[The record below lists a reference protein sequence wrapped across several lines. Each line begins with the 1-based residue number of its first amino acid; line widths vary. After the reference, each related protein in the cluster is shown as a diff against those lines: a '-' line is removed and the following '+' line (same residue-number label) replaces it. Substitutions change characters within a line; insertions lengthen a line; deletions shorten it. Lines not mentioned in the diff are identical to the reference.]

1 MAREE
6 EVVVEGGSRGEMLR
20 GIVEGGCRGRLVE
33 GVVEGRCC
41 RGLFKWV
48 VEGCVLEVAVWWF
61 GEREG
66 GRQWGGL
73 G

>member
-1 MAREE
+1 MARAQVPTKSEMAREE

-41 RGLFKWV
+41 RGV
-48 VEGCVLEVAVWWF
+48 VLVGC
-61 GEREG
+61 
-66 GRQWGGL
+66 
-73 G
+73 